1 MAILKKLA
9 FLLVLS
15 LSANVFAEQVSSTK
29 FRGLNNNENSVIID
43 PSDAQDLLNVD
54 TTPGGQ
60 SIKKRS
66 GYGLYKALATTK
78 PILGLYH
85 FFDSTGNDV
94 QVAGSSTSLYGIV
107 AGGTPTQLISSATLS
122 SIWDCADSQGS
133 AYCVNS
139 NRNAY
144 VKTNGATMT
153 WYSAPLGTMV
163 ETTPDRVVVAGVS
176 GFPNTIY
183 VSESNTFT
191 NFTVGIDATSP
202 FNEVIASQGS
212 KLTHLRYGCGNLLW
226 WKDQSFGVMAFDD
239 QFNVQI
245 RTVSDTIGTFDN
257 TSAIDPG
264 GNVWFRGQDGHTW
277 KYDCSFL
284 TKESIDISPNTQV
297 TGLRVS
303 NLWTQT
309 SASDF
314 DSGVS
319 TPSVNID
326 TTSTPGSVVFNS
338 VFATESSSTQWSLGT
353 ASNMSVWPSSITIA
367 TNNSATGATNPSF
380 ETCPTPGV
388 SASNWLPS
396 NASIFCGTTLGS
408 IDCTFGAQTG
418 SYFQSWESG
427 RWGCE
432 PSETATMDVISSTSG
447 ATLASDSIT
456 FSDANCTYSQ
466 RTITVP
472 SQYLGARAFMRL
484 RIPFTINCGAIVGV
498 DVSSNTSNFILG
510 GNITYYLAMNS
521 NFSGGLYLHAYS
533 FDNIASGSSTITSGT
548 FTSQTYDTGFS
559 STSVSLSSF
568 SWSGAAP
575 SFSLESS
582 ANSSGPWTTLVSSSR
597 TFATG
602 SRYIHYTT
610 TATNTGGA
618 SDNTS
623 ITVASLARSTG
634 TYFSAVHNAPNLTSW
649 STLGV
654 TVNNNGGNQTFYVRA
669 SSNVFSAT
677 SSTVPWTSVTS
688 GGLIGSSTGTYIQ
701 FRDDFSV
708 TSSTQNPTMTDF
720 TLNWIEGGSTDQ
732 SYLAYFDNA
741 IWESVAF
748 GGGQTT
754 NNYIFKKDLINDAWT
769 VYSFG
774 AGGLAVQANRLYFG
788 DTAAGNVYIYG
799 SATSDNG
806 SDISA
811 YWKGKD
817 FTGQDPFLQNQLNKI
832 DVFCKKDQG
841 STLTGTYTT
850 DTSTATAYSISLST
864 SASIVQH
871 RKILPSGK
879 LGYTMNYK
887 LSDSSTSSAWEC
899 FGYRMDYNPLPYRPT
914 YP

>member
-43 PSDAQDLLNVD
+43 PSDAQDLQNIDVS
-54 TTPGGQ
+54 PGGL

-303 NLWTQT
+303 NSWTQT
-309 SASDF
+309 TQSDW
-314 DSGVS
+314 DSGSFSPSSNFRTTIVS
-319 TPSVNID
+319 GDIIVSSFT
-326 TTSTPGSVVFNS
+326 
-338 VFATESSSTQWSLGT
+338 ATDT
-353 ASNMSVWPSSITIA
+353 ASADFSQGTGSNITFNAASIQIS
-367 TNNSATGATNPSF
+367 TNNAGTINDPSF
-380 ETCPTPGV
+380 EGASAGSLSSDYV
-388 SASNWLPS
+388 SGSNPPNFRTNVNGCS
-396 NASIFCGTTLGS
+396 PQNGS
-408 IDCTFGAQTG
+408 
-418 SYFQSWESG
+418 
-427 RWGCE
+427 
-432 PSETATMDVISSTSG
+432 
-447 ATLASDSIT
+447 
-456 FSDANCTYSQ
+456 
-466 RTITVP
+466 
-472 SQYLGARAFMRL
+472 
-484 RIPFTINCGAIVGV
+484 
-498 DVSSNTSNFILG
+498 
-510 GNITYYLAMNS
+510 
-521 NFSGGLYLHAYS
+521 LYLYMGNGCTTGTGCSYATNEEVDAYS
-533 FDNIASGSSTITSGT
+533 FKIIDTNNTVLKEESLTKNDSCTWTQTTVTDSASVGKRVKFVFYQHSNTTSPSTFSTVRVATTTSSYLFSGSISFYSTCKKDGTHTACFFDNVSNGSSTITSGN
-548 FTSQTYDTGFS
+548 FT
-559 STSVSLSSF
+559 
-568 SWSGAAP
+568 
-575 SFSLESS
+575 
-582 ANSSGPWTTLVSSSR
+582 SR
-597 TFATG
+597 TFDTAITG
-602 SRYIHYTT
+602 NIAILNANWTVNTSTPYVELQSSSDGSNWAKVASSTGTNQSTGRYARYISSFTLTSSDNALTT
-610 TATNTGGA
+610 FNDATIVTQSSGGVFLSAVKNAPNLSSWSTFSSNNQILGGTHSFSIRSDTNTIAVTQSTPSWTSQSNGGLV
-618 SDNTS
+618 S
-623 ITVASLARSTG
+623 VATG
-634 TYFSAVHNAPNLTSW
+634 TYF
-649 STLGV
+649 
-654 TVNNNGGNQTFYVRA
+654 QVRDI
-669 SSNVFSAT
+669 FTTTSAT
-677 SSTVPWTSVTS
+677 ATLS
-688 GGLIGSSTGTYIQ
+688 LN
-701 FRDDFSV
+701 DFAV
-708 TSSTQNPTMTDF
+708 
-720 TLNWIEGGSTDQ
+720 NWFEGGSTDQ

-769 VYSFG
+769 VYNFG

-806 SDISA
+806 SAINA

>member
-43 PSDAQDLLNVD
+43 PSDAQDLQNIDVS
-54 TTPGGQ
+54 PGGL

-297 TGLRVS
+297 TGSRVS
-303 NLWTQT
+303 NLWSQTTQ
-309 SASDF
+309 SDF
-314 DSGVS
+314 ATGISTPVLNVS
-319 TPSVNID
+319 TVSSSGD
-326 TTSTPGSVVFNS
+326 VVFNGIVS
-338 VFATESSSTQWSLGT
+338 TETSSAQWNLGT
-353 ASNMSVWPSSITIA
+353 ASNLTIGSSSITLP
-367 TNNSATGATNPSF
+367 TNNSGTINDPSF
-380 ETCPTPGV
+380 EGTLSTNYTGASYSFLTSISAIGCTVNPQSGSQFASINKSFVAVNKVFANFVDATTGVCLSTATITPTSSCGGWTQATIPSSGLIGRRAKV
-388 SASNWLPS
+388 KFCPS
-396 NASIFCGTTLGS
+396 NN
-408 IDCTFGAQTG
+408 
-418 SYFQSWESG
+418 
-427 RWGCE
+427 
-432 PSETATMDVISSTSG
+432 STSCD
-447 ATLASDSIT
+447 ASGDLIT
-456 FSDANCTYSQ
+456 NSSF
-466 RTITVP
+466 II
-472 SQYLGARAFMRL
+472 G
-484 RIPFTINCGAIVGV
+484 G
-498 DVSSNTSNFILG
+498 DVSFYHRYDQS
-510 GNITYYLAMNS
+510 
-521 NFSGGLYLHAYS
+521 SGPASRLS
-533 FDNIASGSSTITSGT
+533 FDNVSGGSSTIVTGS
-548 FTSQTYDTGFS
+548 FTSQELDLGFPS
-559 STSVSLSSF
+559 SLVQLSTFNWTANTST
-568 SWSGAAP
+568 P
-575 SFSLESS
+575 SFSLI
-582 ANSSGPWTTLVSSSR
+582 SGAVSGGPYTTVTSSSN
-597 TFATG
+597 TWATAN
-602 SRYIHYTT
+602 RYVRYTT
-610 TATNTGGA
+610 TITVTS
-618 SDNTS
+618 SDNALTA
-623 ITVASLARSTG
+623 ITAAIISRSTG
-634 TYFSAVHNAPNLTSW
+634 TYYSSVHNAPNITSW

-654 TVNNNGGNQTFYVRA
+654 NSVSNGGVHSFYVRA
-669 SSNVFSAT
+669 GTNTFST
-677 SSTVPWTSVTS
+677 LSSTPTWTAATA
-688 GGLIGSSTGTYIQ
+688 GGLIPVSTGTYMQ
-701 FRDDFSV
+701 FRDDFSI
-708 TSSTQNPTMTDF
+708 TYSTQTPTINEF
-720 TLNWIEGGSTDQ
+720 TFNWFEGSSSDQ
-732 SYLAYFDNA
+732 SYMLYFDNA
-741 IWESVAF
+741 IWQSVGF
-748 GGGQTT
+748 GAAQTT

-769 VYSFG
+769 VYNFG

-788 DTAAGNVYIYG
+788 DTSAGNVYIYG

-806 SDISA
+806 SAINA

-899 FGYRMDYNPLPYRPT
+899 FGYRMDYTPLPYRPT